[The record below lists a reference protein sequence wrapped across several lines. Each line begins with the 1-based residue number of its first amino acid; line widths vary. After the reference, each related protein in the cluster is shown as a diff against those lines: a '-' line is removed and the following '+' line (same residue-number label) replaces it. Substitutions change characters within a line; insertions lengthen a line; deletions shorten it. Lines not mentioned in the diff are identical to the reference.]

1 MSGNKPRLASVLVL
15 MSCGLLF
22 AVPIEYHPVIFIFA
36 AILGHVR
43 LLRSARVEPMELPGA
58 NRLPT
63 VG

>member
-1 MSGNKPRLASVLVL
+1 

-43 LLRSARVEPMELPGA
+43 LVRSARVEPMELPGV